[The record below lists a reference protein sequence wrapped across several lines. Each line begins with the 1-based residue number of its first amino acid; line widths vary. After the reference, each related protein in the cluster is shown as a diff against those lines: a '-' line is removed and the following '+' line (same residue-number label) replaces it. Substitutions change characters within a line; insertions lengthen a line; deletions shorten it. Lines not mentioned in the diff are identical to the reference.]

1 MSLGTLGAVIKFS
14 IKLETEAVGFY
25 EKAAE
30 RTEDVQMKNI
40 IEAIIKQSKKNIKKL
55 QRVRR
60 ENTTEMILEPIKD
73 LASNQYEQITITPE
87 DWTDEEVIEYAQKVE
102 ENIKAFFINA
112 SGKVDFLGEVAYI
125 FEQLAA
131 KHEENMNSLFKEK

>member
-1 MSLGTLGAVIKFS
+1 LSLGTLGAVIKFS

-73 LASNQYEQITITPE
+73 LTSDQYNQIKMTLEV
-87 DWTDEEVIEYAQKVE
+87 WTKDKIFENAQKIE
-102 ENIKAFFINA
+102 ENIKCFFKDA
-112 SGKVDFLGEVAYI
+112 SGKVGFLVEVEYI
-125 FEQLAA
+125 FEQLATI
-131 KHEENMNSLFKEK
+131 HEENKNKLI